1 MKKNNLSLALC
12 AAAFSFPILMHGAQA
27 QPSAAQQNALKTNCR
42 SDFMSHCSG
51 VTPGGADAINCLK
64 TNVARLSPG
73 CQSAVRA
80 IMPAAKVAPA
90 AAPAAAPAQPAAA
103 PPPSQATAPAR
114 MPKAPLINAAVV
126 LRACKLDLLRHCI
139 RVQPGGGRRLACLT
153 AHSSSLTIRCR
164 TAMNVT
170 SGLR

>member
-1 MKKNNLSLALC
+1 MKNNNLSLALC
-12 AAAFSFPILMHGAQA
+12 AAAFSFTILMHGAVA
-27 QPSAAQQNALKTNCR
+27 QPTAAQQNTLKNNCR

-51 VTPGGADAINCLK
+51 VTPGGADALNCLK

-80 IMPAAKVAPA
+80 ILPAAKAAPA
-90 AAPAAAPAQPAAA
+90 AAPAAAPSQPAAA
-103 PPPSQATAPAR
+103 PPWATAPPHR
-114 MPKAPLINAAVV
+114 PKAPLINAAVM
-126 LRACKLDLLRHCI
+126 LRACKLDLLRHC
-139 RVQPGGGRRLACLT
+139 RNVQPGGGRPLACLT

-164 TAMNVT
+164 TAMKVT